1 MVTTGSPQNM
11 PTVLALAGGVGGA
24 KLAVGLSLI
33 LPPEDLTVCV
43 NTGDDESFH
52 GLHVSPDLD
61 TMMYTLSGLSNEETG
76 WGIAGDTFTT
86 LEMLG
91 KFGVDTWFNLG
102 IIKVSRGEFGSA
114 RRSWENVLRLDPG
127 DSTTSQFLR
136 KLPKSTFLEILE

>member
-1 MVTTGSPQNM
+1 MGKGKPSTYAYSVGFGR
-11 PTVLALAGGVGGA
+11 GGRRG
-24 KLAVGLSLI
+24 KISLGLSLL

-91 KFGVDTWFNLG
+91 SLVWTPGLILATAISLPTFGG
-102 IIKVSRGEFGSA
+102 
-114 RRSWENVLRLDPG
+114 RSCWLKAKRFPRSL
-127 DSTTSQFLR
+127 LH
-136 KLPKSTFLEILE
+136 